1 MPALVHRSPL
11 PVRVVLMLQA
21 LSARARLALRTAP
34 QAAFLA
40 LSAACAVTPATGAA
54 PAGAEVEPAAEVEPE
69 QPIAPELAAATFDD
83 VWTTVRDTHF
93 DPNMNGVDWNAV
105 REELRP
111 AAAAAT
117 TQHELRAVIGD
128 MLERLGQSHFGLL
141 PRSMLPPL
149 DGEEAEGEAKDD
161 GDLGIDVRSRGG
173 AVLVTEVAPGGPAA
187 AAGVRPGWIL
197 ARLDG
202 LDLGARIAEIEDVP
216 DPRSRRYASF
226 TAYQL
231 VASRMLGPI
240 GSEVEC
246 VFEDA
251 DGGSVELALRRTKRE
266 AVADNLGTTLPT
278 FFLHFD
284 SDILERDGKRI
295 GTIHF
300 TNWFLPMMQPIND
313 AVDRMR
319 GCDGIVLDLRGNTGG
334 VAAMTM
340 GVAGHFFEE
349 RTDFGSMTS
358 QTGVTNFRAL
368 PQKVNAKNERVQ
380 PFAGPLAILIDD
392 ITGSASEVFAGGL
405 QSTGR
410 ARIFGET
417 SAGAVLPAVTEPL
430 PNGDVLLHAIG
441 DFKTSTGEL
450 LEGVGVVP
458 DVSVPLTRETLLADG
473 DPVLEAA
480 VDWITGP
487 RTD

>member
-21 LSARARLALRTAP
+21 LSARARRALRAAP
-34 QAAFLA
+34 PAAFLA
-40 LSAACAVTPATGAA
+40 LSAACAVSPASGPA
-54 PAGAEVEPAAEVEPE
+54 PAVAEVEPAAQVE

-93 DPNMNGVDWNAV
+93 DPTLNGVDWDAV
-105 REELRP
+105 RDELRP

-117 TQHELRAVIGD
+117 TQPELRAVIGD

-149 DGEEAEGEAKDD
+149 DGDEAEVEAEDD
-161 GDLGIDVRSRGG
+161 GDLGFDVRSRGG
-173 AVLVTEVAPGGPAA
+173 AMLVTRVAPAGPAG

-216 DPRSRRYASF
+216 DPRARRYASF

-231 VASRMLGPI
+231 VASHMLGPI

-251 DGGSVELALRRTKRE
+251 GGRSVELALQRKKRE

-300 TNWFLPMMQPIND
+300 TNWFLPMMEPIND

-349 RTDFGSMTS
+349 RTDFGSMTT
-358 QTGVTNFRAL
+358 QTGVMNFRAL

-380 PFAGPLAILIDD
+380 PFTGPLAILIDD

-405 QSTGR
+405 QSIGR
-410 ARIFGET
+410 ARVFGET

-441 DFKTSTGEL
+441 DFKTATGEL

-487 RTD
+487 RTN